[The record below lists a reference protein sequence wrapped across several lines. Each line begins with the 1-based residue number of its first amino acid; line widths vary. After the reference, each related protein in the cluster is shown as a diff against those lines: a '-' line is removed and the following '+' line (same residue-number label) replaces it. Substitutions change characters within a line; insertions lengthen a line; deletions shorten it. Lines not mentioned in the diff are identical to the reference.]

1 MAGNNIIQ
9 VLRGNNI
16 TTTAGNAVLLPG
28 QPAYDMTTGHLYIGD
43 ESGANLANK
52 LAINATYANEAGH
65 ADSAD
70 TASNATYASNARYA
84 SNAGRASTADTVS
97 GYLYLNNGTS
107 QVNWD
112 GNENTTIYVP
122 RTKGSSGQ
130 VWGMNG
136 SNVGWIN
143 QTEVPGT
150 IEHANTADSADYA
163 TSAGSATTATTANK
177 TRYSLYLDNGS
188 TNVAWN
194 GSASNVIYV
203 PTSRGANG
211 QVWTTTAGG
220 VGWEFLPTPEP
231 GNLSDVVHGRYVS
244 LNNSASVQFTRQTT
258 ETGIP
263 NAYYSLP
270 YVSGTSSS
278 NPANI
283 LINGTYV
290 NTFKSF
296 GYYNSSGNA
305 SNTQS
310 FTVNVSKSGA
320 AAFVNNNSIFPFESK
335 INNYAFISFACD
347 YYYKNTDESAQ
358 SSHLLPVSTMPV
370 KFFYDYVERS
380 AAMTFC
386 TEIRWFEFEPVIL
399 TNGRL
404 SLGNIDFGGGESD
417 EHIKVT
423 VTLAGNL
430 AEVV

>member
-203 PTSRGANG
+203 PTDNMVSAGMANVIAISSPAKIPVICG
-211 QVWTTTAGG
+211 EAAMLDAGG
-220 VGWEFLPTPEP
+220 LATYGIDYYEL
-231 GNLSDVVHGRYVS
+231 GR
-244 LNNSASVQFTRQTT
+244 LTSVQASK
-258 ETGIP
+258 I
-263 NAYYSLP
+263 L
-270 YVSGTSSS
+270 SGQSS
-278 NPANI
+278 PANMPI
-283 LINGTYV
+283 EYMKNPVLSINTNAAQELGVLI
-290 NTFKSF
+290 
-296 GYYNSSGNA
+296 
-305 SNTQS
+305 
-310 FTVNVSKSGA
+310 
-320 AAFVNNNSIFPFESK
+320 P
-335 INNYAFISFACD
+335 
-347 YYYKNTDESAQ
+347 
-358 SSHLLPVSTMPV
+358 
-370 KFFYDYVERS
+370 
-380 AAMTFC
+380 
-386 TEIRWFEFEPVIL
+386 
-399 TNGRL
+399 
-404 SLGNIDFGGGESD
+404 
-417 EHIKVT
+417 
-423 VTLAGNL
+423 AGL
-430 AEVV
+430 